1 MSREAT
7 RTATIYTRVDPET
20 KEKAESILS
29 QLGIPMS
36 NAVGMFLKQ
45 IVLQNGI
52 PFEMKLPAPDP
63 VIIRSKDDLIV
74 KLNEAE
80 ADIEAGN
87 YSDAKDTF
95 SKIRKKCSFFLTAS
109 NHLQHCTK

>member
-1 MSREAT
+1 
-7 RTATIYTRVDPET
+7 
-20 KEKAESILS
+20 
-29 QLGIPMS
+29 
-36 NAVGMFLKQ
+36 MFLKQ

-80 ADIEAGN
+80 ADIESGN
-87 YSDAKDTF
+87 YSDAKETLGR
-95 SKIRKKCSFFLTAS
+95 IRKKH
-109 NHLQHCTK
+109 NV